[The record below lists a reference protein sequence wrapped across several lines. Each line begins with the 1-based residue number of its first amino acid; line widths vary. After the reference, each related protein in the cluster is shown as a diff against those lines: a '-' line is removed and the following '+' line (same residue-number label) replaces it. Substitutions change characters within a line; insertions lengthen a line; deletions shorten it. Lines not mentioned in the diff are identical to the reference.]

1 MVAAP
6 QGNVSNAELA
16 ARSHPAAV
24 APEQYTQAGAA
35 NANLQ
40 PLGPAAAS
48 DAQPKPEQQQPAA
61 ADSSSLVKVVRTAPI
76 AAAAPV
82 QSAGSQPIKSLPLSQ
97 MVAGAP
103 GASGASGTSPAAK
116 VPPKKAAA
124 AAAKSFEQ
132 SEDEKFRQM
141 MEEAEVSPLGPGRAA
156 PFGSGQEAKRLF
168 VLVPQEERQME
179 ATAVKA
185 GPGSKGECRF
195 GRSVSHA
202 TRSSAVHGG
211 TWRVCADAD
220 VPCGPRSATATTA
233 FTSTRS
239 ARIPRCGAPR
249 AGATSAAGRT

>member
-1 MVAAP
+1 MPLALVSLGSVAQTNVAAP

-61 ADSSSLVKVVRTAPI
+61 ADSSSLVKVVRTAPV

-103 GASGASGTSPAAK
+103 GASGASGASGTSPAAK

-141 MEEAEVSPLGPGRAA
+141 MEEAEVSPLA
-156 PFGSGQEAKRLF
+156 PEQRRL
-168 VLVPQEERQME
+168 E
-179 ATAVKA
+179 AVKKPSA
-185 GPGSKGECRF
+185 CLYWYRRRR
-195 GRSVSHA
+195 GRWKRRPSRRA
-202 TRSSAVHGG
+202 QGARASA
-211 TWRVCADAD
+211 A
-220 VPCGPRSATATTA
+220 S
-233 FTSTRS
+233 
-239 ARIPRCGAPR
+239 
-249 AGATSAAGRT
+249 AGA

>member
-1 MVAAP
+1 MLKPMVAVL

-61 ADSSSLVKVVRTAPI
+61 ADSSSLVKVVRTAPV

-168 VLVPQEERQME
+168 VRY
-179 ATAVKA
+179 
-185 GPGSKGECRF
+185 RRRR
-195 GRSVSHA
+195 GRWKRRPSRRA
-202 TRSSAVHGG
+202 QGARASA
-211 TWRVCADAD
+211 A
-220 VPCGPRSATATTA
+220 S
-233 FTSTRS
+233 
-239 ARIPRCGAPR
+239 
-249 AGATSAAGRT
+249 AGA